1 LVGEELP
8 IMGALRSVVEWL
20 WLALIGVIT
29 YIFRSHKARTD
40 TMQEKIETKAD
51 HAAVKELTALVRE
64 SIDKAEARAV
74 STQELTR
81 TSIISLHEKIERS
94 NSELSH
100 KLDQRYADLRG
111 SIDDTNKA
119 VLGLALNSR
128 SSTPHG

>member
-1 LVGEELP
+1 
-8 IMGALRSVVEWL
+8 MGALKSVLEWL

-40 TMQEKIETKAD
+40 NMQTKIDTKAD
-51 HAAVKELTALVRE
+51 HAAVKELTVLVRE
-64 SIDKAEARAV
+64 SIDKAEARAAA
-74 STQELTR
+74 TQELTR

-111 SIDDTNKA
+111 SIDDTNKT
-119 VLGLALNSR
+119 VLGLAMNSR
-128 SSTPHG
+128 PSTPHG